1 MLHCF
6 GIGKSYP
13 VKPAAEEDVFESAI
27 IKHLRAESARK
38 DAAMVRLQ
46 NQVTFEKFEYANL
59 LRTTQVQINQTTERE
74 KELIAKHEKQVEELI
89 AKHEKQVKE
98 LTAEELIAKQ
108 KQVKELI
115 AYEKQVQELIAKHEK
130 QQATLNKFTDSS
142 WIMGPIESL
151 TEATHHHR
159 LEKAVQKAVT
169 EKFNAI
175 RDLCKLEQ
183 ATNKMFEE
191 QIKTNQG
198 DIENLQSTLEMS
210 TACLETSK
218 SEISLLNITVADMV
232 KKIES
237 NRTECSICLQGHIQG
252 RPEVVFDPC
261 GHVYHES
268 CARMLPQCNR
278 LNPFQIQCPM
288 CRCVGY
294 IGQRVIGGLHV

>member
-13 VKPAAEEDVFESAI
+13 VKPVEEDVFESAI

-38 DAAMVRLQ
+38 DAAMVRMQ
-46 NQVTFEKFEYANL
+46 NQVTLAKFEYANL

-89 AKHEKQVKE
+89 AKHE
-98 LTAEELIAKQ
+98 

-237 NRTECSICLQGHIQG
+237 NRVECSICLEGHLQG

-261 GHVYHES
+261 GHVFHES
-268 CARMLPQCNR
+268 CARMLPPCNR
-278 LNPFQIQCPM
+278 LNPFHIQCPM
-288 CRCVGY
+288 CRTKGY
-294 IGQRVIGGLHV
+294 IGQRVIGHLHV

>member
-98 LTAEELIAKQ
+98 L
-108 KQVKELI
+108 I

-151 TEATHHHR
+151 TEATHHPR

-237 NRTECSICLQGHIQG
+237 NRTECSICLEGHVPG
-252 RPEVVFDPC
+252 RLEVVFDPC
-261 GHVYHES
+261 GHVFHES
-268 CARMLPQCNR
+268 CALRLTPCNP
-278 LNPFQIQCPM
+278 LNPFHIKCPM
-288 CRCVGY
+288 CRSVGY
-294 IGQRVIGGLHV
+294 IGQRVIGHLHV